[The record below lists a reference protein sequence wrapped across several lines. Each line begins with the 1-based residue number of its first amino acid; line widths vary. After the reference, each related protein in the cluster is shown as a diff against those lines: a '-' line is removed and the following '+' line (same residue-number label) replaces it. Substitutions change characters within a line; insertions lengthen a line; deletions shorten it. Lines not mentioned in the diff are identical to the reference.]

1 MTSRFKVTVR
11 SFGRT
16 TDLVIDADTHIS
28 ATSDPFTRF
37 RREDK
42 EVHAIRTDAILAIE
56 LIPPAEQPLLVQQAL
71 DTTAIIRLELRLL
84 AKEGAQVGHYVSD
97 GSQDE
102 PVYRTIQRGELH
114 HLTSENPG
122 VILHADNMEPF
133 TPAAVAARIQDI
145 LTDVTK
151 HDEQIGWRVVAVR
164 PT

>member
-1 MTSRFKVTVR
+1 MTSRYKVTVKAY
-11 SFGRT
+11 GRV
-16 TDLVIDADTHIS
+16 TDLVIEADAYVSTKDG
-28 ATSDPFTRF
+28 DFTRF
-37 RREDK
+37 TREGK
-42 EVHAIRTDAILAIE
+42 EIHAVRTSVILAIE

-71 DTTAIIRLELRLL
+71 DTTAIIRLEVRLL

-97 GSQDE
+97 KSQDE

>member
-1 MTSRFKVTVR
+1 MTSRYKVTI
-11 SFGRT
+11 RT
-16 TDLVIDADTHIS
+16 AWGTSSHILNAENYAS
-28 ATSDPFTRF
+28 AKDDDFTRF
-37 RREDK
+37 TCEGN

-56 LIPPAEQPLLVQQAL
+56 HIPPAEQPLIVQQPL
-71 DTTAIIRLELRLL
+71 DTTAMIRLELRLL

-97 GSQDE
+97 KSQDE

-114 HLTSENPG
+114 HLTTENPG

-151 HDEQIGWRVVAVR
+151 HDEQIGWRVIAVR